1 MPRSDRSGLI
11 VLAAGF
17 VMVAAAMGGL
27 FSLAVLLE
35 PLERAMGWSRASLSA
50 INFLNWIVMGVGSL
64 AAGRAVDRV
73 GARPVVM
80 VGGALLGLGLV
91 LSSQV
96 TALWQF
102 YVTFGVLVAA
112 GASCFLV
119 PLTVTVMRWFGTRR
133 ALASATVSGGLGIG
147 IMAVAPFVRTLV
159 NAYDWRVATLVLG
172 DLMWLIILPLAAL
185 IRAPSWVVVA
195 APAAAA
201 PAPGEARASIWR
213 AWPLWALAATHFA
226 CCAAHS
232 GPLFHMVSHAIDL
245 GVAKLAAAT
254 LMGVSGVASI
264 ATRIGAGMLA
274 DRFGPRQT
282 LIVALAFQSAVLFL
296 YLFARDLGTLSF
308 LGVLFGMAYGGAMP
322 LYPVVARAYFGEQ
335 VMGTAYGAVFFI
347 SCIGMGI
354 GGYAGG
360 VIHDALGTY
369 TVLFLG
375 SAAIGAVAMVFA
387 TTLRPPQ
394 DASPQASIAPA
405 KPALERA

>member
-1 MPRSDRSGLI
+1 
-11 VLAAGF
+11 
-17 VMVAAAMGGL
+17 
-27 FSLAVLLE
+27 
-35 PLERAMGWSRASLSA
+35 
-50 INFLNWIVMGVGSL
+50 
-64 AAGRAVDRV
+64 
-73 GARPVVM
+73 
-80 VGGALLGLGLV
+80 
-91 LSSQV
+91 
-96 TALWQF
+96 
-102 YVTFGVLVAA
+102 
-112 GASCFLV
+112 
-119 PLTVTVMRWFGTRR
+119 MRWFGDRR

-172 DLMWLIILPLAAL
+172 DLTWLIILPLATL
-185 IRAPSWVVVA
+185 IRAPSWVATA

-201 PAPGEARASIWR
+201 APAAGDTRAAMWR

-264 ATRIGAGMLA
+264 ATRNGAGWLA

-282 LIVALAFQSAVLFL
+282 MIIALAFQSGVLFL

-360 VIHDALGTY
+360 VIHDALGSY
-369 TVLFLG
+369 MVLFLASG
-375 SAAIGAVAMVFA
+375 AIGAVAMVVA
-387 TTLRPPQ
+387 TTLRPPRGA
-394 DASPQASIAPA
+394 DVAPRASRLGPQPQM
-405 KPALERA
+405 R

>member
-1 MPRSDRSGLI
+1 MSRPDRAGLV

-17 VMVAAAMGGL
+17 VMVAVAMGGL
-27 FSLAVLLE
+27 LSLAVLLE
-35 PLERAMGWSRASLSA
+35 PLERAMGWSRSALSA
-50 INFLNWIVMGVGSL
+50 INFVNWIVMGVGAL
-64 AAGRAVDRV
+64 TAGRAMDRV
-73 GARPVVM
+73 GARPVVTA
-80 VGGALLGLGLV
+80 GGALLGLGLV

-102 YVTFGVLVAA
+102 YLTFGVLVAA

-119 PLTVTVMRWFGTRR
+119 PLTVIVMQWFGTRR
-133 ALASATVSGGLGIG
+133 ALASAVVSGGLGIG
-147 IMAVAPFVRTLV
+147 IMGVAPLVRALI
-159 NAYDWRVATLVLG
+159 NAYDWRMATLVLG
-172 DLMWLIILPLAAL
+172 DLTWLIILPLATL
-185 IRAPSWVVVA
+185 VRAPDSRRA
-195 APAAAA
+195 AAGPPGPEMAPASG
-201 PAPGEARASIWR
+201 PGSVRGRIWR

-232 GPLFHMVSHAIDL
+232 GPIFHMVSNAIDL

-254 LMGVSGVASI
+254 LLGFSGLASI
-264 ATRIGAGMLA
+264 ASRIGAGILA

-296 YLFARDLGTLSF
+296 FLFARDLGSLSA
-308 LGVLFGMAYGGAMP
+308 LSLLFGMAYGGAMP

-360 VIHDALGTY
+360 IIHDVLGTY
-369 TVLFLG
+369 TVLFIG
-375 SAAIGAVAMVFA
+375 SAAIGAVAMLAA
-387 TTLRPPQ
+387 TALHPPMQ
-394 DASPQASIAPA
+394 HSPTPHPIIVT
-405 KPALERA
+405 

>member
-1 MPRSDRSGLI
+1 
-11 VLAAGF
+11 
-17 VMVAAAMGGL
+17 
-27 FSLAVLLE
+27 
-35 PLERAMGWSRASLSA
+35 
-50 INFLNWIVMGVGSL
+50 
-64 AAGRAVDRV
+64 V
-73 GARPVVM
+73 GARPVVT

-102 YVTFGVLVAA
+102 YLTFGVLVAA

-119 PLTVTVMRWFGTRR
+119 PLTVTVMRWFGERR
-133 ALASATVSGGLGIG
+133 ALASAAVSGGLGVG
-147 IMAVAPFVRTLV
+147 IMASAPFVRALV

-172 DLMWLIILPLAAL
+172 DLMWLIILPLATL
-185 IRAPSWVVVA
+185 IRAPAWVA
-195 APAAAA
+195 AAAAAEAAGPATAPAA
-201 PAPGEARASIWR
+201 GGVRLWR

-264 ATRIGAGMLA
+264 VTRLAAGWLA

-282 LIVALAFQSAVLFL
+282 LIVGLAFQSAVLFL
-296 YLFARDLGTLSF
+296 YPFAGDLTALSL

-360 VIHDALGTY
+360 VIHDALGSY
-369 TVLFLG
+369 VVLFLASG
-375 SAAIGAVAMVFA
+375 AIGAVALVVA
-387 TTLRPPQ
+387 TTLRPPFP
-394 DASPQASIAPA
+394 APIPARPAIAT
-405 KPALERA
+405 